1 MARVLPLALA
11 ALTAVGTAV
20 LAFPSSPARAE
31 APNARATPVYV
42 LTLWTE
48 DADDQAD
55 ALTQTLRARVRQAP
69 GWSLLETTQS
79 FETLAIALKCPTR
92 PDSSCLQRIG
102 DQLRADRYVWGTIR
116 KKAAGEVV
124 ADVHLWARGKSSA
137 EASESYSDNL
147 KDPSD
152 EALRAVAGRLFGKLT
167 AASAAGLLVVHAGKG
182 YGSVLVD
189 GVERARLQSGTAR
202 LELADGPHTVGV
214 RVSGFETPEQTTEI
228 ASGSEQSVTFA
239 LPTAAR
245 EAPGE
250 GPRSSFPVVK
260 VLGYS
265 AAVVGAGLLVAGG
278 IEALAWLSDSNAST
292 NDRATIPRNVTDVC
306 NDSAQ
311 AAQDACSKS
320 KDAMSVSTLGWV
332 FAGAGA
338 VLLGTGIVLVT
349 ADHGSTVTTGGGGS
363 LAPTKTAG
371 SVQLLPAVGRHASS
385 VNLRLEF

>member
-79 FETLAIALKCPTR
+79 FETLAIALKLPDPTGQLLLAAHRR
-92 PDSSCLQRIG
+92 PAARRPVRLGDDPEEGRGRASSPTWTCGGSWQVVG
-102 DQLRADRYVWGTIR
+102 GGER
-116 KKAAGEVV
+116 K
-124 ADVHLWARGKSSA
+124 
-137 EASESYSDNL
+137 SYSDNL

-214 RVSGFETPEQTTEI
+214 RVSGSRPP
-228 ASGSEQSVTFA
+228 S
-239 LPTAAR
+239 R
-245 EAPGE
+245 R
-250 GPRSSFPVVK
+250 PRSRK
-260 VLGYS
+260 RLGAERDVR
-265 AAVVGAGLLVAGG
+265 AADG
-278 IEALAWLSDSNAST
+278 
-292 NDRATIPRNVTDVC
+292 RA
-306 NDSAQ
+306 
-311 AAQDACSKS
+311 
-320 KDAMSVSTLGWV
+320 
-332 FAGAGA
+332 
-338 VLLGTGIVLVT
+338 
-349 ADHGSTVTTGGGGS
+349 
-363 LAPTKTAG
+363 
-371 SVQLLPAVGRHASS
+371 
-385 VNLRLEF
+385 